1 MPEPRTSRPAPRARP
16 VADAPLP
23 TGGEQI
29 EAIARRWALE
39 LLAERPLADAA
50 ELPLD
55 EIAARAPGLCEQILN
70 ALGSERE
77 LDRLLGRPVPG
88 DRRAHHDFAADL
100 LACAGAGEGHDALL
114 AAEALR
120 SALWQELQEELRGSD
135 APLAGP
141 LADRLAHLCSA
152 LLGEALQA
160 LPEAPGPD
168 EESATEGEQSPSVTR
183 SGGGRIVILDERL
196 SAVAEQPEPA
206 ASSPESVPRA
216 PATLPEPSPRIE
228 IHDRRREEGP
238 GAWIGSI
245 GAQLERFEQ
254 DGRPFAVLLLEL
266 AGTPAD
272 SDGQSLGAIERSIR
286 EELDRAPGATLTSE
300 RPGRWWAVLPDTDRT
315 GARSLAGSLEGAV
328 RGQAE
333 RLGGSATVLHG
344 MAVCPEDGRTASA
357 LAAHADVGL
366 YASRWEARSGVA
378 RGRPA

>member
-1 MPEPRTSRPAPRARP
+1 MPEQRESRPAPRARP

-39 LLAERPLADAA
+39 LLAERPLAEAA

-55 EIAARAPGLCEQILN
+55 EIAARAPGLCEQVLS
-70 ALGSERE
+70 ALSSERE

-88 DRRAHHDFAADL
+88 DRRAPHDFAADL
-100 LACAGAGEGHDALL
+100 LACTGTGGGHDALL

-120 SALWQELQEELRGSD
+120 SALWQELQEGLRGSD
-135 APLAGP
+135 AGLAGP
-141 LADRLAHLCSA
+141 LADRLAHLCLA

-160 LPEAPGPD
+160 LPEAPEPD
-168 EESATEGEQSPSVTR
+168 EASVPEGGQPASPSR
-183 SGGGRIVILDERL
+183 SGGGSIVILDERL
-196 SAVAEQPEPA
+196 SAGAEQPEPA
-206 ASSPESVPRA
+206 ASSPEPVPLA

-228 IHDRRREEGP
+228 IHDRRGEEGP

-245 GAQLERFEQ
+245 GAQLERFER

-266 AGTPAD
+266 AGARAD
-272 SDGQSLGAIERSIR
+272 SDGQSLGAIDRCIR

-300 RPGRWWAVLPDTDRT
+300 RPGRWWAVLPDTDRA
-315 GARSLAGSLEGAV
+315 GAESLATSLETVV
-328 RGQAE
+328 RAQAG
-333 RLGGSATVLHG
+333 RLGGSAAVLHG
-344 MAVCPEDGRTASA
+344 AAVCPEDGRDAST

-378 RGRPA
+378 RGEPA

>member
-1 MPEPRTSRPAPRARP
+1 MPEQQSTRPAPRARP

-39 LLAERPLADAA
+39 LLAERPLADAP

-55 EIAARAPGLCEQILN
+55 EIAARAPGLCEQILS

-88 DRRAHHDFAADL
+88 DRRVLHDFAADL
-100 LACAGAGEGHDALL
+100 LACAGAGGGHDALL

-135 APLAGP
+135 AGLAGP

-152 LLGEALQA
+152 LLGEALQV
-160 LPEAPGPD
+160 LPEAPAPG
-168 EESATEGEQSPSVTR
+168 EASAPGSEQAPSPSR

-206 ASSPESVPRA
+206 ASSLEPFPPA

-228 IHDRRREEGP
+228 IHDRRGEEGP
-238 GAWIGSI
+238 GAWISSI
-245 GAQLERFEQ
+245 GAQLERFER

-266 AGTPAD
+266 VGTRAD
-272 SDGQSLGAIERSIR
+272 SDGQSFGAIERCIR
-286 EELDRAPGATLTSE
+286 EELDRASEATLTSE
-300 RPGRWWAVLPDTDRT
+300 HPGRWWAVLPDTDRN
-315 GARSLAGSLEGAV
+315 GAESLAASLETVV
-328 RGQAE
+328 RAQAG
-333 RLGGSATVLHG
+333 RLGSSAAVLHG
-344 MAVCPEDGRTASA
+344 AAVCPEDGRSAST

-366 YASRWEARSGVA
+366 YASRWEARAGVP
-378 RGRPA
+378 RGEPA